1 MSERLKLGANVNES
15 SISQNKKL
23 VPIENVLGSP
33 IHLPDVR
40 QESEGEEEPRHKTA
54 DVCKVV
60 DPREQAKGEEKCG
73 DGQQLGK
80 SSPWSLKDLPSL
92 KKLHKQTG
100 QDAKLAACR
109 TNLRT
114 KRLSLSVVETHG
126 NNSKL
131 FCF

>member
-1 MSERLKLGANVNES
+1 MC
-15 SISQNKKL
+15 
-23 VPIENVLGSP
+23 
-33 IHLPDVR
+33 LPDVR

-54 DVCKVV
+54 DVCEVV
-60 DPREQAKGEEKCG
+60 DPREQAEGEEKCG

-80 SSPWSLKDLPSL
+80 SSPWPLEDLPAL

-109 TNLRT
+109 TNLRP
-114 KRLSLSVVETHG
+114 KRLFLGVVETHG

-131 FCF
+131 FYF

>member
-1 MSERLKLGANVNES
+1 MSERLKLGANVNPS
-15 SISQNKKL
+15 SVSQKRQT
-23 VPIENVLGSP
+23 IENVLGSP

-40 QESEGEEEPRHKTA
+40 QEGEGEEEPRHKTA

-60 DPREQAKGEEKCG
+60 DPREQAKGEEKRG
-73 DGQQLGK
+73 DGRQLGK
-80 SSPWSLKDLPSL
+80 RSPRPLKDLPSL

-126 NNSKL
+126 NNSNL